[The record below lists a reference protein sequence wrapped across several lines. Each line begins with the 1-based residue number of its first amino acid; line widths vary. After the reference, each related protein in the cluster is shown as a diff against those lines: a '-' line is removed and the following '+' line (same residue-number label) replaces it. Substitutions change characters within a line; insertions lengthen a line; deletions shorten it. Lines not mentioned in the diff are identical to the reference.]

1 MAKKP
6 PEKVF
11 RIGSVS
17 ASVFVNE
24 VNGDGPTRQVRN
36 VSLQNSYR
44 DGDERKFSSYFGL
57 ADLLV
62 AKQVLQ
68 MAADYVAER
77 EAVTSPT

>member
-1 MAKKP
+1 MAKKL

-24 VNGDGPTRQVRN
+24 VNGDGPPRQVRN
-36 VSLQNSYR
+36 VSLQCSYM
-44 DGDERKFSSYFGL
+44 DQGQRKFGSYFGL
-57 ADLLV
+57 ADLLI

-68 MAADYVAER
+68 LAADYVAEH
-77 EAVTSPT
+77 EAEIKSA

>member
-24 VNGDGPTRQVRN
+24 VNGDDPSRQVRN
-36 VSLQNSYR
+36 VSLQCSYR
-44 DGDERKFSSYFGL
+44 DGGERKFSSYFGL

-62 AKQVLQ
+62 AKQVLR
-68 MAADYVAER
+68 MAADYVAEQ
-77 EAVTSPT
+77 EAEITPA

>member
-1 MAKKP
+1 M
-6 PEKVF
+6 F

-24 VNGDGPTRQVRN
+24 VNADGPVREVRN
-36 VSLQNSYR
+36 VSLQCSYR
-44 DGDERKFSSYFGL
+44 DGGERKFGSYFGL

-68 MAADYVAER
+68 MAADYVAEH
-77 EAVTSPT
+77 EAVTIPT

>member
-1 MAKKP
+1 MAKKL

-24 VNGDGPTRQVRN
+24 VNGDGPPRQLRN
-36 VSLQNSYR
+36 VSLQCSYM
-44 DGDERKFSSYFGL
+44 DGDQRKFGSYFSL
-57 ADLLV
+57 ADLVV

-68 MAADYVAER
+68 LATDYVAEQ
-77 EAVTSPT
+77 EAETIPA

>member
-24 VNGDGPTRQVRN
+24 VDGDGPSRQVRN
-36 VSLQNSYR
+36 VSLQCSYL
-44 DGDERKFSSYFGL
+44 DHGERKFGSYFGL

-77 EAVTSPT
+77 EAVTSPA

>member
-24 VNGDGPTRQVRN
+24 VNGDGPPRQVRN
-36 VSLQNSYR
+36 VSLQCSYR
-44 DGDERKFSSYFGL
+44 DGGERKFSSYFGL
-57 ADLLV
+57 VDLLV

-68 MAADYVAER
+68 LAADYVAQH
-77 EAVTSPT
+77 EAEVKPA

>member
-24 VNGDGPTRQVRN
+24 VSGDGPPRQVRN
-36 VSLQNSYR
+36 VSLQCSYM
-44 DGDERKFSSYFGL
+44 DQGQRKFGSYFGL
-57 ADLLV
+57 ADLVV

-68 MAADYVAER
+68 LAADYVAGH
-77 EAVTSPT
+77 EAEIKSA

>member
-24 VNGDGPTRQVRN
+24 VNGDGPSREVRN
-36 VSLQNSYR
+36 VSLQCSYM
-44 DGDERKFSSYFGL
+44 DQGQRKFSSYFGL
-57 ADLLV
+57 ADLVV

-68 MAADYVAER
+68 LAADYVAEQ
-77 EAVTSPT
+77 EAEIKSA

>member
-24 VNGDGPTRQVRN
+24 VNGDGPSRQVRN
-36 VSLQNSYR
+36 VSLQCSYM
-44 DGDERKFSSYFGL
+44 DQGQRKFGSYFGL

-68 MAADYVAER
+68 MAADYVAGH
-77 EAVTSPT
+77 EAEVKSA